1 MTPWEK
7 TFQSSA
13 ARSRLPCRGV
23 DKPMAMACRKA
34 LHAVFNSGC
43 PSNSCRAYGFSA
55 LPAGNR
61 NNNGNFNNAGNNAN
75 FWSASQNENNS
86 NNAYNM
92 NLNYNN
98 ENANMNNNNKNN
110 GNSVRCLQDSN

>member
-1 MTPWEK
+1 
-7 TFQSSA
+7 
-13 ARSRLPCRGV
+13 
-23 DKPMAMACRKA
+23 MAMACRKA

-110 GNSVRCLQDSN
+110 GNSVRCLQNSEEFT

>member
-1 MTPWEK
+1 
-7 TFQSSA
+7 
-13 ARSRLPCRGV
+13 
-23 DKPMAMACRKA
+23 MAMACRKA

-61 NNNGNFNNAGNNAN
+61 NNNGNFNNAGNNA
-75 FWSASQNENNS
+75 
-86 NNAYNM
+86 YNM

>member
-1 MTPWEK
+1 
-7 TFQSSA
+7 
-13 ARSRLPCRGV
+13 
-23 DKPMAMACRKA
+23 MAMACRKA

-110 GNSVRCLQDSN
+110 GNSVRCLQNSN